1 MRSTAYLVKKYPL
14 WAYFIVAYALSW
26 MIEIPLALS
35 AQGSIQ
41 TAIPKSLHYLAGY
54 GPMLSAMI
62 VTGLTEGFPG
72 LKKLWSRMV
81 LWRVKPKWWL
91 AAVSPLGLYLFAGT
105 TLWVFQGVQVD
116 LVSMGEVDFLPP
128 LGLAALPLWILTFGI
143 GEETGWRGFV
153 LPRLQEKRSALSA
166 TLILWVLWA
175 LWHLPMFF
183 FSYQTSVVPGMLMGL
198 LAGSIMFT
206 WLYNSTGGSVLIAA
220 VWHGLFN
227 ATTACATCK
236 DGWAAPVLSTAVMVG
251 SVLVVIWCGPKNL
264 SVNER
269 RKGTVP
275 ARSTS

>member
-1 MRSTAYLVKKYPL
+1 M
-14 WAYFIVAYALSW
+14 LSW

-35 AQGSIQ
+35 TQGLIHM
-41 TAIPKSLHYLAGY
+41 AVPKSLHYLAGY

-81 LWRVKPKWWL
+81 LWRVKPKWWVV
-91 AAVSPLGLYLFAGT
+91 AVSPLWLYLLAGT
-105 TLWVFQGVQVD
+105 TLWVIQGVQVD

-128 LGLAALPLWILTFGI
+128 LGLAALPLWIITFGI
-143 GEETGWRGFV
+143 GEETGWRGFA
-153 LPRLQEKRSALSA
+153 LPKLQEKRSALSA

-183 FSYQTSVVPGMLMGL
+183 YSYPTSVIPGMLMGL
-198 LAGSIMFT
+198 LAGAIVFT
-206 WLYNSTGGSVLIAA
+206 WLYNSTGGSILIAA

-227 ATTACATCK
+227 ATTACAVCK
-236 DGWAAPVLSTAVMVG
+236 NGWAAPVISSAVMVG
-251 SVLVVIWCGPKNL
+251 AVLVLIWYGPKNL

-269 RKGTVP
+269 RRGRVP
-275 ARSTS
+275 ARPAP